1 MSLDPAALELDVT
14 NFVRLAGEATTDAL
28 EQAALLYRGDF
39 LEGFDVD
46 EEPFESW
53 LMEER
58 ERLRDLAIDALAR
71 ALAHQRKAGA
81 LPAALRTARQLLTI
95 DPLQEPVHRTLMRL
109 LAQAGQRAAALRQ
122 YQQCVAVLR
131 RELGVEPE
139 LETKQL
145 YQEILRQRTHPGV
158 PTTRAPRERPRGG
171 SRRRRSTT
179 RSPRRR
185 WSVAT
190 GPWRSSMPR
199 SDRPRRAAARWSRS
213 SERPGSARVV
223 WSRS

>member
-1 MSLDPAALELDVT
+1 MTRLHLSLLGGFEARLEHGSPLTFRTQKAQALLAYLAVRAGQPHRRDKLAALLWGAMREEQARTSLRQALYDLRKNLGGAAAVLGTEGETVSLDPAALELDVT

-122 YQQCVAVLR
+122 YQQ
-131 RELGVEPE
+131 
-139 LETKQL
+139 
-145 YQEILRQRTHPGV
+145 
-158 PTTRAPRERPRGG
+158 
-171 SRRRRSTT
+171 
-179 RSPRRR
+179 
-185 WSVAT
+185 
-190 GPWRSSMPR
+190 
-199 SDRPRRAAARWSRS
+199 
-213 SERPGSARVV
+213 
-223 WSRS
+223 